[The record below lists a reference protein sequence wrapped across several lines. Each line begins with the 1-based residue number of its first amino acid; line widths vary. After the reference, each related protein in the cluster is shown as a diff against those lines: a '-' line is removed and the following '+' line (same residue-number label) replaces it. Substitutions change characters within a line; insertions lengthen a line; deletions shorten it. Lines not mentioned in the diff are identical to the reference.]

1 MCPSFS
7 SPEGGGWYGNR
18 VDNAASYDLP
28 MQVLAPPEVVE
39 YVRERGGQLYVWTF
53 KGG

>member
-1 MCPSFS
+1 
-7 SPEGGGWYGNR
+7 
-18 VDNAASYDLP
+18 
-28 MQVLAPPEVVE
+28 MQVVAPPEVVD

>member
-1 MCPSFS
+1 MVRQFAR
-7 SPEGGGWYGNR
+7 NR
-18 VDNAASYDLP
+18 TSYHLD
-28 MQVLAPPEVVE
+28 MEVLAPPEVIN